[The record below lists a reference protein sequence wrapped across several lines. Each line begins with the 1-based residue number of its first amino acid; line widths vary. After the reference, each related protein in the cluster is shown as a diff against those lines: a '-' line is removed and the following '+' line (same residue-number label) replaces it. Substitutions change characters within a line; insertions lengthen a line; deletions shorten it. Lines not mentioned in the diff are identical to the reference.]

1 VLIGTIYGAVMS
13 IKTKF
18 KCRLKNEA
26 GFTLVELML
35 ATLLAVVVV
44 SMVSMTLI
52 NSSNTAKD
60 IISIATSEIDA
71 RTAIYRTSKD
81 IRELNNIELADKD
94 NIKFTSNVDSDED
107 YETVTYYLLSNE
119 SGYYDLYRKV
129 DSDPEKIIISNIIS
143 NDFFSYYTDLSG
155 NSLITPVTESEL
167 RNIKIVKINI
177 AVDQGK
183 SGYSNRTFR
192 LETQITLRNK
202 L

>member
-1 VLIGTIYGAVMS
+1 MS
-13 IKTKF
+13 LKTKF
-18 KCRLKNEA
+18 NCKLKNEI

-35 ATLLAVVVV
+35 AILLMVVVV
-44 SMVSMTLI
+44 SMISMILI

-60 IISIATSEIDA
+60 IISITTSEIDA

-107 YETVTYYLLSNE
+107 YETVTYYLLINE

-129 DSDPEKIIISNIIS
+129 NSDPEKIIISNIIS
-143 NDFFSYYTDLSG
+143 NDFFSYYPDLSE
-155 NSLITPVTESEL
+155 NSLTAPVSESEL

-177 AVDQGK
+177 AVDQEE
-183 SGYSNRTFR
+183 SGGSNRTFR

-202 L
+202 I